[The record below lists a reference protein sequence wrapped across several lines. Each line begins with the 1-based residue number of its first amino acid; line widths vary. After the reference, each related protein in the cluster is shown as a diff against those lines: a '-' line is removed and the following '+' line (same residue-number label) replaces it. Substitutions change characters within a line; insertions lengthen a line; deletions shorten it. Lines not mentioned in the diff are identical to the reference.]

1 MKYRGHETFSI
12 RKNWLAKGIEAVQK
26 NPGIFTDKTFAPM
39 EELGIGRNMVVSLRY
54 WMKAVG
60 LTKEEKGKESKKTE
74 TSFTPLGKIIYE
86 HDKFVEEAG
95 TLWLLQNE
103 LAANR
108 ENATSWYFFFNEFNL
123 DDKIFGL
130 PVNEDVIYYA
140 ITNELANK
148 RVGTAC
154 TKTRAEVHGSNAKPY
169 KQKGTGNARRGDKK
183 SPITVGG
190 GTIFGPKPRDYS
202 YAIPKKEKR
211 LAMKS
216 ILSLQAQADRLTVV
230 EDFTIESGK
239 TKDLVK
245 ILKNF
250 VKDER
255 TVILLKD
262 DDAKIKQAGR
272 NLPNVYFLSYNR
284 LRAHDLFYGRKIIM
298 LEGAAKNLS
307 DFYAEDKEAK

>member
-1 MKYRGHETFSI
+1 MEKKVYSI
-12 RKNWLAKGIEAVQK
+12 
-26 NPGIFTDKTFAPM
+26 D
-39 EELGIGRNMVVSLRY
+39 
-54 WMKAVG
+54 
-60 LTKEEKGKESKKTE
+60 GKEVRT
-74 TSFTPLGKIIYE
+74 I
-86 HDKFVEEAG
+86 
-95 TLWLLQNE
+95 
-103 LAANR
+103 
-108 ENATSWYFFFNEFNL
+108 NL

-140 ITNELANK
+140 ITNELANM

-202 YAIPKKEKR
+202 YYMPKKEKR

-216 ILSLQAQADRLTVV
+216 ILSLKAQDNSLTVV
-230 EDFTIESGK
+230 EDFTVESGK

-245 ILKNF
+245 ILTNLTQADKAAQ
-250 VKDER
+250 VAQETR

-262 DDAKIKQAGR
+262 DDKQIKQAGK
-272 NLPNVYFLSYNR
+272 NLHNVYFLSYNR
-284 LRAHDLFYGRKIIM
+284 LRAHDLYYARKVIL

-307 DFYAEDKEAK
+307 EFYAKVEAE